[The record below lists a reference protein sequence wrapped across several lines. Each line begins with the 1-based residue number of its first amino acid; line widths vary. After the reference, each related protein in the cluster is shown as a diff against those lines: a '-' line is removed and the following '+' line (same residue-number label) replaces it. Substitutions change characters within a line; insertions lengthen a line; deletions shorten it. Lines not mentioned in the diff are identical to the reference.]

1 MVKMNKYLKKNPYM
15 EPDGLQEDK
24 EEKRVSK
31 VIIFDDDKIL
41 ILKRA
46 DGDRD
51 WDLPGGHVEKNETF
65 QQGARR
71 ETKEETGLEVSKLTF
86 LKKDK
91 RIKFYTTSYPKTKI
105 ILQDE
110 EHTDYKWI
118 KPTQIEDYQTKEILR
133 DAILDVTESKDKK
146 KLKKE
151 QTEPYQRK
159 VRQGHRKM
167 KIRLIG
173 KGGQKNSPPYTKK
186 PPMKRSKSAPP
197 AG

>member
-1 MVKMNKYLKKNPYM
+1 M

-31 VIIFDDDKIL
+31 VVIFDKKGKVL

-46 DGDRD
+46 DRDKD
-51 WDLPGGHVEKNETF
+51 WDLPGGHVEEGETF
-65 QQGARR
+65 EDGARR
-71 ETKEETGLEVSKLTF
+71 ETKEETSLDIDKLNF
-86 LKKDK
+86 LKKEK
-91 RIKFYTTSYPKTKI
+91 RIKFYIATCPEKSIT
-105 ILQDE
+105 LQDE

-118 KPTQIEDYQTKEILR
+118 KPSEIDEYETKEILR
-133 DAILDVTESKDKK
+133 NAIIDAADKK